1 MQRLSEL
8 SDDERWQAVASR
20 DPNADGAFIV
30 AVKTT
35 GVYCRPIC
43 SGRPLRKNVRFYA
56 TQSAAKDAGFRACKR
71 CWRWATPWPGPNPRS
86 RARHERTQRTR

>member
-1 MQRLSEL
+1 MAQMIDI
-8 SDDERWQAVASR
+8 SDDARWQAVVAR

-43 SGRPLRKNVRFYA
+43 SGRPLRKNVQFFESQADAQR
-56 TQSAAKDAGFRACKR
+56 AGFRACKR
-71 CWRWATPWPGPNPRS
+71 CWRWPMAWTGPRS
-86 RARHERTQRTR
+86 KKIGGP